1 MAIIISDIK
10 LPFTE
15 PPELAVAKALRM
27 IGNPS
32 DAKAVISRRSID
44 ARRRGNIQFVY
55 SIVVSL
61 PDGIEWQIM
70 QRVASSNNQV
80 RLLAELPPIDIG
92 SADSP
97 PEVPPVIAG
106 FGPAGMFAGL
116 LLARC
121 GLNPI
126 IIERG
131 ADINIRVEKVENFWS
146 SGKPDTETNVQFG
159 EGGAGAF
166 SDGKLTTR
174 ISDSRCRFVLE
185 ELAAHGAPEE
195 ILYEAKPHI
204 GTDKLRKVVHEIR
217 REIMSLGGKILFNT
231 RLEGIRHKSGKLSA
245 VITNNGEIPANSLLL
260 AIGHSARDTFAA
272 LAQSGVP
279 MEPKPFSVGVR
290 IEHLQADIDKALY
303 GEFAGHPLLPP
314 GEYQLSHRHGERAVY
329 TFCMC
334 PGGVVVPAASERGG
348 LVTNGMSEHA
358 RDGKNANCALVVSV
372 SPGDFGSAEGA
383 ISFQRKLEQSAFT
396 LGGGNYCAPVQ
407 TVGQFLGKGS
417 GPGRVQPSY
426 HIGTISADFTG
437 IFERE
442 IVDMLKLGI
451 TAFGRKLAG
460 FDCPDAILTAVESRT
475 SSPVRIPRGLDMQ
488 CAEIRGLYPCGEG
501 AGYAGGIMSA
511 AVDGISAAQM
521 LVEGLP
527 GQR

>member
-1 MAIIISDIK
+1 
-10 LPFTE
+10 
-15 PPELAVAKALRM
+15 M

-55 SIVVSL
+55 SVVVSL
-61 PDGIEWQIM
+61 PNDIEWQIIS
-70 QRVASSNNQV
+70 RTAGSNQV
-80 RLLAELPPIDIG
+80 RLLAELPSIDIE
-92 SADSP
+92 SVDSP
-97 PEVPPVIAG
+97 PEIHPIIAG

-121 GLNPI
+121 GYNPI
-126 IIERG
+126 ILDRG
-131 ADINIRVEKVENFWS
+131 ADISTRVERVEHFWNT
-146 SGKPDTETNVQFG
+146 GKLDTETNVQFG

-166 SDGKLTTR
+166 SDGKLITR

-185 ELAAHGAPEE
+185 ELVARGAPEE

-204 GTDKLRKVVHEIR
+204 GTDKLRAVVREIR
-217 REIMSLGGKILFNT
+217 REILSLGGKILFNT
-231 RLEGIRHKSGKLSA
+231 RLEGVRHKNGKLSA
-245 VITNNGEIPANSLLL
+245 VITNNGDIQANSLLL

-272 LAQSGVP
+272 LAGSGVP

-314 GEYQLSHRHGERAVY
+314 GEYQLSQRRGERAVY

-334 PGGVVVPAASERGG
+334 PGGVVVPSASEQNG

-358 RDGKNANCALVVSV
+358 RDGKNANSALVVSV
-372 SPGDFGSAEGA
+372 SPADFGDAEGA
-383 ISFQRKLEQSAFT
+383 ISFQRKLEGSAFT
-396 LGGGNYCAPVQ
+396 LGGSNYRAPIQ
-407 TVGQFLGKGS
+407 TVGDFLGKG
-417 GPGRVQPSY
+417 GKFGRVQPSY
-426 HIGTISADFTG
+426 RAGVVSASFAG

-442 IVDMLKLGI
+442 IADMLKLGI

-475 SSPVRIPRGLDMQ
+475 SSPIRIPRGLDMQ
-488 CAEIRGLYPCGEG
+488 CTEIRGLYPCGEG

-511 AVDGISAAQM
+511 AVDGISAAQALM
-521 LVEGLP
+521 GAI
-527 GQR
+527 